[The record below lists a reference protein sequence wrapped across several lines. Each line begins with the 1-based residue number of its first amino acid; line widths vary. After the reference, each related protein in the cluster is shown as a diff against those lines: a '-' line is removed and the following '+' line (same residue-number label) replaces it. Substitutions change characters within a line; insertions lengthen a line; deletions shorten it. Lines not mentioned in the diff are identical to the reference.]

1 MESSFETT
9 IFLYRSKSNLEKTTS
24 YLQQRSK
31 SNLDSSTVRK
41 LMGGT
46 AGSSG
51 GCSTPPPG
59 RRNVGTPPPH
69 PNLSAAGNQYFL
81 KNTL

>member
-1 MESSFETT
+1 
-9 IFLYRSKSNLEKTTS
+9 
-24 YLQQRSK
+24 
-31 SNLDSSTVRK
+31 
-41 LMGGT
+41 MGGN

-69 PNLSAAGNQYFL
+69 PNLSAAGNQSL
-81 KNTL
+81 KVMSIALCVM